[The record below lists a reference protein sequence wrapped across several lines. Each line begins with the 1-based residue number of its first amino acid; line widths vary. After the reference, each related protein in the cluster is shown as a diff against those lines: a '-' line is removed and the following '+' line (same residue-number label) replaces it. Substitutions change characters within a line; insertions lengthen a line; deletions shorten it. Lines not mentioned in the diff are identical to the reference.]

1 MGIQGNRLA
10 EIQQC
15 YFDVCDLLNGQ
26 SYKDIGYDSRNEMLE
41 EFKERLSRI
50 EDAYKEA
57 CGIEDT
63 RDPAPRDH
71 TDATSLMEIN
81 PHLAE
86 ASGGYW
92 GN

>member
-57 CGIEDT
+57 CGIED
-63 RDPAPRDH
+63 
-71 TDATSLMEIN
+71 
-81 PHLAE
+81 
-86 ASGGYW
+86 
-92 GN
+92 